1 MSDNCLPSTVDAPLG
16 GIDPGPFVVRVEPDA
31 MIPMRDGIRLAA
43 DIYHPIEPPGASA
56 RQRPVLLER
65 TPYNKRGT
73 NLSDVMRDDPRPW
86 SKPDIARHFAS
97 HGYVVVLQD
106 CRGRYAS
113 EGSFRKYVNEA
124 DDGFDTLAWIAAQPF
139 SDGRVATFGL
149 SYGAHV
155 QSALG
160 TLAPPA
166 LAAQFLDS
174 GGFANAYQGGIRQ
187 GGAFELKQATWAYKH
202 ALLSRRARHDP
213 ACKAALEREDI
224 RDWFNRMP
232 WAPGHSPVSALPEY
246 EDYLFEQWRH
256 GKFDT
261 YWQQRALC
269 AEHYHDEY
277 ADVPMVHMSSWYDPY
292 ARTAISNFTGLAERK
307 RQPVHL
313 VMGPWTHG
321 QRSKTYAGDVDFG
334 ADATL
339 DGALA
344 PSYLELRRRW
354 FDFVLGRAT
363 ENPFARGRVAVFVMG
378 GGSGRRNAQGR
389 LEHGGYWRWA
399 DQWPLPG
406 TREQRLYLHRD
417 RSLRSQPAALGENA
431 LSFDY
436 DPQQPVPTIGGTL
449 TSGLPVMVGGA
460 FDQRDDARFFGCS
473 GSGRDLAE
481 RDDVLSFQTTPL
493 LHDTEVIG
501 EIQVHLFVAS
511 DCVDTDFTV
520 KLIDVHPPSA
530 DYPEGFAMNITDG
543 ILRMR
548 YRDSWERPELMQ
560 PGQIYAIC
568 VVPFPTANRFAA
580 GHRIR
585 LDIASSNYPHFDLN
599 PNTGEAE
606 GAWTHAVRARNSI
619 YTGGPHASHVR
630 LPIVPSDLPHEA

>member
-1 MSDNCLPSTVDAPLG
+1 MNEIPSPSTPTPPIGDSD
-16 GIDPGPFVVRVEPDA
+16 IGPFAVHVEQDT
-31 MIPMRDGIRLAA
+31 MIPMRDGIGLAA
-43 DIYHPIEPPGASA
+43 DIYHPAEAGNATLTP
-56 RQRPVLLER
+56 RPVLLER

-73 NLSDVMRDDPRPW
+73 NLSDVSRDDPQAW
-86 SKPDIARHFAS
+86 SKPQIARYFAS

-113 EGSFRKYVNEA
+113 QGSFRKYVNEA
-124 DDGFDTLAWIAAQPF
+124 DDGFDTIAWIAAQSF

-174 GGFANAYQGGIRQ
+174 GGFSNAYQGGIRQ

-202 ALLSRRARHDP
+202 ALVSLPARSDP
-213 ACKAALEREDI
+213 ACKAALQHEDI
-224 RDWFNRMP
+224 GEWFKHMP
-232 WAPGHSPVSALPEY
+232 WARGHSPVSALPEY
-246 EDYLFEQWRH
+246 EDYLFEQWQH
-256 GKFDT
+256 GSFDQ
-261 YWQQRALC
+261 YWRQRALC
-269 AEHYHDEY
+269 AECYHDEY

-292 ARTAISNFTGLAERK
+292 ARTAINNFIGLSARK

-321 QRSKTYAGDVDFG
+321 QRSKSYAGDVDFG
-334 ADATL
+334 PAATL

-354 FDFVLGRAT
+354 FDFVLGRSSVD
-363 ENPFARGRVAVFVMG
+363 PFARGRVAAFVMG

-389 LEHGGYWRWA
+389 LDHGGYWRWS
-399 DQWPLPG
+399 DQWPLPS

-417 RSLRSQPAALGENA
+417 RTLRSEPAPVEEPALA
-431 LSFDY
+431 FDY
-436 DPQQPVPTIGGTL
+436 DPRQPTPTIGGTL
-449 TSGLPVMVGGA
+449 ASGLPVMVGGA

-473 GSGRDLAE
+473 GSGRDFAE

-493 LHDTEVIG
+493 LRDAEVMG

-548 YRDSWERPELMQ
+548 YRDSWENPQLMQ
-560 PGQIYAIC
+560 PGQVYAIC
-568 VVPFPTANRFAA
+568 VLPFPTANRFCV

-606 GAWTHAVRARNSI
+606 GAWTHAVRARNSVF
-619 YTGGPHASHVR
+619 TGGRLASHVC
-630 LPIVPSDLPHEA
+630 LPIAPLGIPDEG

>member
-1 MSDNCLPSTVDAPLG
+1 MSENRLPSTMDAPPG
-16 GIDPGPFVVRVEPDA
+16 GIDTGPFAVRVEPDT

-43 DIYHPIEPPGASA
+43 DIYHPIETPDASS
-56 RQRPVLLER
+56 RRPVLLER

-224 RDWFNRMP
+224 RAWFSRMP

-246 EDYLFEQWRH
+246 EDYLFEQWQH

-269 AEHYHDEY
+269 TERYHDEY

-334 ADATL
+334 PDATL

-354 FDFVLGRAT
+354 FDFVLGRADD
-363 ENPFARGRVAVFVMG
+363 NPFARGRVAVFVMG
-378 GGSGRRNAQGR
+378 GGSGRRNGQGR
-389 LEHGGYWRWA
+389 LDHGGYWRWA
-399 DQWPLPG
+399 DQWPLPS

-417 RSLRSQPAALGENA
+417 RSLRSQPAALGDNA

-436 DPQQPVPTIGGTL
+436 DPQQPTPTIGGTL

-511 DCVDTDFTV
+511 DCVDTDFTI

-530 DYPEGFAMNITDG
+530 DYPDGFAMNITDG

-548 YRDSWERPELMQ
+548 YRDSWEQPELMQ

-619 YTGGPHASHVR
+619 FTGGPHASHVR
-630 LPIVPSDLPHEA
+630 LPIAPLGHPHEA